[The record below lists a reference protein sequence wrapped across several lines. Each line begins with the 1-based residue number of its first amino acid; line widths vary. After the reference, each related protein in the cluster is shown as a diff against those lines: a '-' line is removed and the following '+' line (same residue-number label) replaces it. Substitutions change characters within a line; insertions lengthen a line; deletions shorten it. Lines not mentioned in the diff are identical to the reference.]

1 MFNLN
6 HQQQSG
12 RPARSCVASPSPQFL
27 QAAKALPF
35 WRTMPYRSV
44 EVSFPEG
51 SCFQL
56 RAPDL
61 AIKAASRIQIPGSE
75 PMTHLLIQVLP
86 ILRERPE
93 FLIEVASHL
102 SWAELSE
109 MACDAFWRSPCVVLA
124 EQFSKKARLSL
135 HA

>member
-6 HQQQSG
+6 QPNTG
-12 RPARSCVASPSPQFL
+12 RPAHISGANQSSQFL
-27 QAAKALPF
+27 QAAKALPC

-56 RAPDL
+56 RASDL
-61 AIKAASRIQIPGSE
+61 AIKATSRILIPGGE
-75 PMTHLLIQVLP
+75 PMMHLLVQVVPL
-86 ILRERPE
+86 LRERPE
-93 FLIEVASHL
+93 FLIEVASGL
-102 SWAELSE
+102 SWPELCE
-109 MACDAFWRSPCVVLA
+109 LACDAFWRSPCTVLA
-124 EQFSKKARLSL
+124 QQFGRKAKLSL